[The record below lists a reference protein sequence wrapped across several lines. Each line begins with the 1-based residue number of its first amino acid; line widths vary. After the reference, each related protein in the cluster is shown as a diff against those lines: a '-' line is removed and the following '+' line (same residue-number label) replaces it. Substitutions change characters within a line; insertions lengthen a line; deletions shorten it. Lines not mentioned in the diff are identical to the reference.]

1 MIFFV
6 HHPFIGQ
13 LILQKSKLIFQR
25 RKVCDC
31 RKPKIFKK
39 CKISRLTHSKKT
51 KMQLSWWSFKPST
64 WVTKFPAASLVISAI
79 NREKFEEWSEW
90 FKSSKISTFAQVTSF
105 YLHFSQS
112 MYVCVDALKQ
122 LYRFLIFSRNLHFK
136 ITFVPWLSITDW
148 QSVFEIFLDWIYTGI
163 WRIFVW
169 NQCSA
174 CNEARN
180 TERCVGTI

>member
-31 RKPKIFKK
+31 RKPKFLKK

-105 YLHFSQS
+105 YLHFSQN
-112 MYVCVDALKQ
+112 MYICV
-122 LYRFLIFSRNLHFK
+122 RNFVIEGVACQPPSSLRRLQATPPLQTSLHMCRC
-136 ITFVPWLSITDW
+136 TETTVS
-148 QSVFEIFLDWIYTGI
+148 FLDFFTQ
-163 WRIFVW
+163 F
-169 NQCSA
+169 
-174 CNEARN
+174 
-180 TERCVGTI
+180 TL